1 MAAQIGGTVV
11 FGAVNEYM
19 VNGSVN
25 WKTLLVYTGS
35 GIIKG
40 AAGNYLTDKVQ
51 AVVGSDSK
59 IVNKAIGLTVNTTVG
74 TAIDIKTNRILGV
87 EYDPMQVFTQ
97 NLITSGVGQLFGE
110 PIDAVSGAFLI
121 TATDFI
127 LSDIREPLRI
137 TRKYSSINKYSGLY
151 GRGWKFLY
159 EGRLGKYENKIHV
172 DLDTG
177 YHVIFEWENGKA
189 KNITPGC
196 GWDEIWAEGAHT
208 DLRKMAMNGCS
219 GTAKRSGYTIM
230 DRLGSCYQLRIR
242 IARQSVLNITM
253 MSWTG
258 L

>member
-1 MAAQIGGTVV
+1 MAADILFDVVSGKAIKNGAKGLPKVLCSGSATSNMAAQVGGTVV

-25 WKTLLVYTGS
+25 WKNLLVYTGS

-110 PIDAVSGAFLI
+110 PIDAVSG
-121 TATDFI
+121 
-127 LSDIREPLRI
+127 
-137 TRKYSSINKYSGLY
+137 G
-151 GRGWKFLY
+151 
-159 EGRLGKYENKIHV
+159 
-172 DLDTG
+172 
-177 YHVIFEWENGKA
+177 IF
-189 KNITPGC
+189 
-196 GWDEIWAEGAHT
+196 
-208 DLRKMAMNGCS
+208 
-219 GTAKRSGYTIM
+219 
-230 DRLGSCYQLRIR
+230 
-242 IARQSVLNITM
+242 
-253 MSWTG
+253 
-258 L
+258 

>member
-1 MAAQIGGTVV
+1 MESAS
-11 FGAVNEYM
+11 F
-19 VNGSVN
+19 
-25 WKTLLVYTGS
+25 
-35 GIIKG
+35 
-40 AAGNYLTDKVQ
+40 
-51 AVVGSDSK
+51 
-59 IVNKAIGLTVNTTVG
+59 
-74 TAIDIKTNRILGV
+74 
-87 EYDPMQVFTQ
+87 
-97 NLITSGVGQLFGE
+97 FGE

-172 DLDTG
+172 DL
-177 YHVIFEWENGKA
+177 IQAIMSSSNGRTERQKILRLA
-189 KNITPGC
+189 VAGMN
-196 GWDEIWAEGAHT
+196 
-208 DLRKMAMNGCS
+208 LRKMAMNGCS